1 MPAAVASLS
10 IFTHFGRLRDPRI
23 ERTKKHRLMDIIAL
37 TICAVI
43 ANAEGWEEIEAYG
56 KEKLEFLKTFLELPH
71 GIPSHDTIERVFQRI
86 KPAEFQ
92 RCFAEWTQAL
102 ARELGLKHVAID
114 GKTLRHSFDRAAAKS
129 ALHLI
134 SAWSVE
140 NHLVLAQQAVDGKS
154 NEITAIPQLLKLL
167 ELKGAV
173 VTIDAMGC
181 QKEIAQQIVEQEGD
195 YVLAVKDNHPKLYEY
210 LQNYFLH
217 LHETDFAG
225 VKRDQ
230 RVTRDKGHGRTEE
243 RRYITTSVP
252 AELREQFPG
261 WVGLQSIGQAIN
273 VTHRDGKETFEVRF
287 FISSLN
293 SNAGRLSKA
302 VRGHWGI
309 ENSLHW
315 VLDVTFEEDR
325 SRIRKGHGAENFA
338 LLRRLAIALIKRA
351 QLKGSIRRHRKTAG
365 WSNDHL
371 LTLLAAAG

>member
-1 MPAAVASLS
+1 MPAAVGNLS
-10 IFTHFGRLRDPRI
+10 IFTHFSRLRDPRI

-43 ANAEGWEEIEAYG
+43 SNAEGWEEIEAYG
-56 KEKLEFLKTFLELPH
+56 KEKIDFLKTFLELPN

-92 RCFAEWTQAL
+92 RCFCEWTQAL

-129 ALHLI
+129 ALHLV

-181 QKEIAQQIVEQEGD
+181 QKEIAQLIVDQEGD

-210 LQNYFLH
+210 LRSYFLH
-217 LHETDFAG
+217 LHETDFVG
-225 VKRDQ
+225 VTCDR
-230 RVTRDKGHGRTEE
+230 RVTRDKGHGRREE
-243 RRYITTSVP
+243 RTYITTAVP
-252 AELREQFPG
+252 PEMLEQFPDWAG
-261 WVGLQSIGQAIN
+261 IQSIGQAVNI
-273 VTHRDGKETFEVRF
+273 TQRDGKETTEVRF
-287 FISSLN
+287 FISSLK
-293 SNAGRLSKA
+293 SNAGRMAKA

-338 LLRRLAIALIKRA
+338 SLRRLAIILIKRA
-351 QLKGSIRRHRKTAG
+351 ALRGSIRRHRKTAA

-371 LTLLAAAG
+371 LTLLAAAS